1 MERAGKG
8 RLWMRIE
15 VDWGLCESN
24 ALCMAI
30 APRIFTVGDDDKLT
44 VLIEAPD
51 PADRP
56 LIERAVFTCPKQ
68 ALRLV
73 D

>member
-1 MERAGKG
+1 MKSAGKG
-8 RLWMRIE
+8 RLWMRIS

-30 APRIFTVGDDDKLT
+30 APHIFTVGDDDTLI
-44 VLIEAPD
+44 VLVEAPD

-56 LIERAVFTCPKQ
+56 LVERAVSTCPKQ